1 MIIFINS
8 ESEIFTILKLNAHT
22 YTHTKTSEK
31 KVRSLKFFA
40 AASSLWFPRKKS
52 IIHFLNWTTTIMQR
66 IKQNSAVDGVNHL
79 FVQYPNVD
87 IHYTVRIVGWL
98 VGRLVSP
105 NR

>member
-1 MIIFINS
+1 
-8 ESEIFTILKLNAHT
+8 
-22 YTHTKTSEK
+22 
-31 KVRSLKFFA
+31 
-40 AASSLWFPRKKS
+40 
-52 IIHFLNWTTTIMQR
+52 MQR